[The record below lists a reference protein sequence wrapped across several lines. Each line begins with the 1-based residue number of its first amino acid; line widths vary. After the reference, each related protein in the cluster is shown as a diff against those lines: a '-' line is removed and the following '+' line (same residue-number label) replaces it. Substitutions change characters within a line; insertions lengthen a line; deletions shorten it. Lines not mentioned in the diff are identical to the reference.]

1 MNHLMVDL
9 ETMGNG
15 PHAPVISIGAVFFD
29 PNTGET
35 GEEFSV
41 NISLESSM
49 RYRARP
55 DASTILWWMEQSEE
69 ARKSLT
75 SNTQELPTAL
85 SWLSEFI
92 IKNANHKFV
101 QVWGNGASFDCVI
114 LRNSYSLTGQ
124 PVPWQWWNDRD
135 VRTIVELGK
144 VIGFDP
150 KRDMPF
156 KGTRHNALDD
166 AIHQAKYVSAIWK
179 RVSLK
184 QFLSRWHWLYALAN
198 NHFCRKNAGVVC
210 KSSHDLL
217 STNWSIAML
226 SDTPKV
232 SICC

>member
-1 MNHLMVDL
+1 MDAQTRRR
-9 ETMGNG
+9 E
-15 PHAPVISIGAVFFD
+15 
-29 PNTGET
+29 
-35 GEEFSV
+35 
-41 NISLESSM
+41 
-49 RYRARP
+49 RRAEKQAQWKAANP
-55 DASTILWWMEQSEE
+55 L
-69 ARKSLT
+69 LVGV
-75 SNTQELPTAL
+75 
-85 SWLSEFI
+85 SEFI

-179 RVSLK
+179 K
-184 QFLSRWHWLYALAN
+184 LA
-198 NHFCRKNAGVVC
+198 K
-210 KSSHDLL
+210 
-217 STNWSIAML
+217 
-226 SDTPKV
+226 
-232 SICC
+232 

>member
-1 MNHLMVDL
+1 MVFATSCSRPPATIQWIAFGGMLSTVAIVSFSITTARVTPSTSVKRRDL
-9 ETMGNG
+9 IAGSV
-15 PHAPVISIGAVFFD
+15 AA
-29 PNTGET
+29 GET

-55 DASTILWWMEQSEE
+55 DASTILWWLEQSEE

-75 SNTQELPTAL
+75 SNTQELSTAL

-92 IKNANHKFV
+92 IKNANHKLV

-179 RVSLK
+179 K
-184 QFLSRWHWLYALAN
+184 LA
-198 NHFCRKNAGVVC
+198 K
-210 KSSHDLL
+210 
-217 STNWSIAML
+217 
-226 SDTPKV
+226 
-232 SICC
+232 